1 MRKMQSTNVVRMGTG
16 LVLFAIR
23 LWSSLAE
30 TALAILRKTERSLE
44 RASLEPNESEQSQQT
59 L

>member
-1 MRKMQSTNVVRMGTG
+1 MQSTNVVRMGTG

-44 RASLEPNESEQSQQT
+44 RASLEPNESEQSQLT